1 MVAMKYLRD
10 VVVTQRADLEE
21 QIRRTYVERQLAPHL
36 IADTDLI
43 RVIIGP
49 RRAGK
54 STLAVHLLNTLGG
67 GGYANFDDERLADLT
82 DADALIAAI
91 DDVYGRPRHILF
103 DEIQNFPRWELLVNR
118 LQRTGRRLLI
128 TGSNANLLG
137 SELATHL
144 TGRRQSVVL
153 LPFSFAETL
162 VAAGAERTAAETAA
176 LFDRYVMAGG
186 YPEPFL
192 RGANRT
198 DYLRDLVRATLL
210 KDVVRRHRIRASAG
224 LEDVAHYFFSNTA
237 KEFSFR
243 TVAAVARVTSPTTA
257 EKYTRLLSEAFLL
270 FTLNRF
276 TFKARERATAN
287 KKAYAIDPA
296 LAVCLGTRPGQDLGR
311 LAENVVAIALWRR
324 QLAGEIELSFW
335 KNKEHEEVD
344 FVIRERGQV
353 SKLIQVC
360 WDLSDPHTCARE
372 FRALLKAGAELRCD
386 ALWCLSREAARNEDF
401 TWNGHNARIC
411 VVPIDQWLVSEA
423 GALKALG
430 CKKTIEKPKMQK
442 G

>member
-1 MVAMKYLRD
+1 MIAMKNFHD
-10 VVVTQRADLEE
+10 VVLTQKAELED
-21 QIRRTYVERQLAPHL
+21 QLRRSYVERQLPPQAVTE
-36 IADTDLI
+36 TDLI

-54 STLAVHLLNTLGG
+54 STLANHLLQKLGG
-67 GGYANFDDERLADLT
+67 GGYANFDDERLADLA

-91 DDVYGRPRHILF
+91 DGVYDHPTHILF
-103 DEIQNFPRWELLVNR
+103 DEIQNFPGWELLVNR
-118 LQRTGRRLLI
+118 LQRAGRRLLL

-144 TGRRQSVVL
+144 TGRHQSVVL

-162 VAAGAERTAAETAA
+162 NSTGKESTAAETAA
-176 LFDRYVMAGG
+176 LFDRYVTEGG
-186 YPEPFL
+186 YPEPLL

-257 EKYTRLLSEAFLL
+257 EKYTRLLCEAFLL

-324 QLAGEIELSFW
+324 QLAGDIELAFW

-344 FVIRERGQV
+344 FVIRERGRV
-353 SKLIQVC
+353 ASLIQVC
-360 WDLSDPHTCARE
+360 WDLSDPHTRARE
-372 FRALLKAGAELRCD
+372 FRALTKAGAELRCD
-386 ALWCLSREAARNEDF
+386 ELLCLTRGPAADEDF
-401 TWNGHNARIC
+401 TWNGRTVHIR
-411 VVPIDQWLVSEA
+411 VVPLEQWLA
-423 GALKALG
+423 QA
-430 CKKTIEKPKMQK
+430 
-442 G
+442 

>member
-1 MVAMKYLRD
+1 MKNLND
-10 VVVTQRADLEE
+10 VVVTQKGELAGQLQRSYIE
-21 QIRRTYVERQLAPHL
+21 RRLAPQ
-36 IADTDLI
+36 AGGETDLI

-54 STLAVHLLNTLGG
+54 STLAVHLLQKLGG
-67 GGYANFDDERLADLT
+67 GGYANFDDERLAGLT
-82 DADALIAAI
+82 DADALLAAI
-91 DDVYGRPRHILF
+91 DEVYGHPSHLLF

-118 LQRTGRRLLI
+118 LQRAGRRLLL

-144 TGRRQSVVL
+144 TGRHQSIVL

-162 VAAGAERTAAETAA
+162 SAAGTERTTAQTAA
-176 LFDRYVMAGG
+176 LFDRYVTEGG

-237 KEFSFR
+237 KEFSYR

-257 EKYTRLLSEAFLL
+257 EKYTRLLGEAFLI

-296 LAVCLGTRPGQDLGR
+296 LAVCLGTRPGQDVGR

-324 QLAGEIELSFW
+324 QLGGEIELAFW

-344 FVIRERGQV
+344 FVIRERGRV
-353 SKLIQVC
+353 SRLIQVC
-360 WDLSDPHTCARE
+360 WDLSDPRTRARE
-372 FRALLKAGAELRCD
+372 FRALVKAGAELRCD
-386 ALWCLSREAARNEDF
+386 DLLCLSRGAASDEDF
-401 TWNGHNARIC
+401 TWNGRTARIR
-411 VVPIDQWLVSEA
+411 VAPIEQWLAQE
-423 GALKALG
+423 
-430 CKKTIEKPKMQK
+430 
-442 G
+442 

>member
-1 MVAMKYLRD
+1 MIAMKYLRD
-10 VVVTQRADLEE
+10 VVVTQKADLDE
-21 QIRRTYVERQLAPHL
+21 QLRRSYVERQLAPQSSTE
-36 IADTDLI
+36 TDLM

-54 STLAVHLLNTLGG
+54 STLAVHLLQKLGG

-82 DADALIAAI
+82 DADALVAAI
-91 DDVYGRPRHILF
+91 DDVYGRPHHILF

-118 LQRTGRRLLI
+118 LQRAGRRLLL

-144 TGRRQSVVL
+144 TGRHQSVVL
-153 LPFSFAETL
+153 LPFSFAESL
-162 VAAGAERTAAETAA
+162 AATGANSTTAETAA
-176 LFDRYVMAGG
+176 LFDRYVIEGG
-186 YPEPFL
+186 YPELLL

-224 LEDVAHYFFSNTA
+224 LEDVAHYFFSNAA
-237 KEFSFR
+237 KEFSYR

-257 EKYTRLLSEAFLL
+257 EKYTRLLSEAFLM

-296 LAVCLGTRPGQDLGR
+296 IAVCLGTRPGQDLGR

-344 FVIRERGQV
+344 FVIRERGQT

-360 WDLSDPHTCARE
+360 WDLSDPHTRARE
-372 FRALLKAGAELRCD
+372 FRALVKAGADLRCD
-386 ALWCLSREAARNEDF
+386 DLVCLSRGVAQDEDF
-401 TWNGHNARIC
+401 TWNGRTARI
-411 VVPIDQWLVSEA
+411 VVTPIEQWLA
-423 GALKALG
+423 RA
-430 CKKTIEKPKMQK
+430 
-442 G
+442 

>member
-1 MVAMKYLRD
+1 MNRIHE
-10 VVVTQRADLEE
+10 VVVTQKTEIEE
-21 QIRRTYVERQLAPHL
+21 QLRRSYVERLLPSHALAE
-36 IADTDLI
+36 TDLI

-54 STLAVHLLNTLGG
+54 STLAIHLLQKLGG

-91 DDVYGRPRHILF
+91 DAIYGHPRHMLF

-118 LQRTGRRLLI
+118 LQRAGRRLLL
-128 TGSNANLLG
+128 TSSNANLLG
-137 SELATHL
+137 TELATHL
-144 TGRRQSVVL
+144 TGRHQALVL
-153 LPFSFAETL
+153 LPFSFAEAL
-162 VAAGAERTAAETAA
+162 AVAGAERTAAVTAA
-176 LFDRYVMAGG
+176 RFDRYVTEGG
-186 YPEPFL
+186 YPEPLL

-210 KDVVRRHRIRASAG
+210 KDVVRRHRVRASAG

-257 EKYTRLLSEAFLL
+257 EKYTRLLSEAFLM

-276 TFKARERATAN
+276 AFKARERATAN

-324 QLAGEIELSFW
+324 QLAGEIELAFW

-344 FVIRERGQV
+344 FVIRERGRV
-353 SKLIQVC
+353 TGLIQAC
-360 WDLSDPHTCARE
+360 WDLSDPRTRARE
-372 FRALLKAGAELRCD
+372 FRTLLKAGADLRCD
-386 ALWCLSREAARNEDF
+386 DLLCLSRGAARDEDF
-401 TWNGHNARIC
+401 TWNGRTARIR
-411 VVPIDQWLVSEA
+411 VVPIEQWLA
-423 GALKALG
+423 QG
-430 CKKTIEKPKMQK
+430 
-442 G
+442 

>member
-1 MVAMKYLRD
+1 MKYLRD
-10 VVVTQRADLEE
+10 VVLTQKADLEE
-21 QIRRTYVERQLAPHL
+21 QLRRSYVERQMSPQSSAE
-36 IADTDLI
+36 TDLI

-54 STLAVHLLNTLGG
+54 STLAVHLLHKLGG

-82 DADALIAAI
+82 DADALLAAI
-91 DDVYGRPRHILF
+91 DDAYGRPRHILF

-118 LQRTGRRLLI
+118 LQRAGRRLLL
-128 TGSNANLLG
+128 TGSNANLLS

-144 TGRRQSVVL
+144 TGRHQSVVL
-153 LPFSFAETL
+153 LPFSFAESL
-162 VAAGAERTAAETAA
+162 AATVQKRTAAETAA
-176 LFDRYVMAGG
+176 MFDRYILEGG
-186 YPEPFL
+186 YPEPLL

-198 DYLRDLVRATLL
+198 DYLRDLVRATLM
-210 KDVVRRHRIRASAG
+210 KDVVRRHRIRATAS

-243 TVAAVARVTSPTTA
+243 TVATVARVTSPTTA
-257 EKYTRLLSEAFLL
+257 EKYTRLLSEAFLM

-287 KKAYAIDPA
+287 KKSYVIDPA

-324 QLAGEIELSFW
+324 QLAGEIDLTFW

-344 FVIRERGQV
+344 FVIREQGQT

-360 WDLSDPHTCARE
+360 WDLSDPRTRARE
-372 FRALLKAGAELRCD
+372 FRALIKASADLRCD
-386 ALWCLSREAARNEDF
+386 DLLCLTRGAAKDEDF
-401 TWNGHNARIC
+401 TWNGKTTRIK
-411 VVPIDQWLVSEA
+411 VTPIDQWLA
-423 GALKALG
+423 H
-430 CKKTIEKPKMQK
+430 P
-442 G
+442 

>member
-1 MVAMKYLRD
+1 MSNLRD
-10 VVVTQRADLEE
+10 VILTQKADLEE
-21 QIRRTYVERQLAPHL
+21 QLRRSYVERQLSPQS
-36 IADTDLI
+36 IAETDLI

-54 STLAVHLLNTLGG
+54 STLAVHLLQKLGG
-67 GGYANFDDERLADLT
+67 GGYANFDDERVADLT
-82 DADALIAAI
+82 GADALIAAI

-118 LQRTGRRLLI
+118 LQRTGRRLLL

-144 TGRRQSVVL
+144 TGRHQSVIL

-162 VAAGAERTAAETAA
+162 ATRGAERTEAAEAA
-176 LFDRYVMAGG
+176 LFDRYVMEGG
-186 YPEPFL
+186 YPEPLL
-192 RGANRT
+192 RGVNRT
-198 DYLRDLVRATLL
+198 DYLRDLVRAILL

-257 EKYTRLLSEAFLL
+257 EKYTRLLNEAFLL

-276 TFKARERATAN
+276 TFEARERAMVN

-296 LAVCLGTRPGQDLGR
+296 LAVCLGTRPGQDVGR

-324 QLAGEIELSFW
+324 QLAGELELAFW

-344 FVIRERGQV
+344 FVIREHGRI

-360 WDLSDPHTCARE
+360 WDLSDPRTRSRE
-372 FRALLKAGAELRCD
+372 FRALAKAGADLRCD
-386 ALWCLSREAARNEDF
+386 ELWCLSRGTVEDADF
-401 TWNGHNARIC
+401 TWNGRTVRIR
-411 VVPIDQWLVSEA
+411 VVPIARWLA
-423 GALKALG
+423 
-430 CKKTIEKPKMQK
+430 
-442 G
+442 

>member
-1 MVAMKYLRD
+1 MNSLRD
-10 VVVTQRADLEE
+10 VVLTQKADIEA
-21 QIRRTYVERQLAPHL
+21 QQRRTYVERKLPPQAVTE
-36 IADTDLI
+36 TDLI
-43 RVIIGP
+43 RVILGP

-54 STLAVHLLNTLGG
+54 STLAVHLLQKLGG

-82 DADALIAAI
+82 EADALLAAI
-91 DDVYGRPRHILF
+91 DEVYDRPRHILF

-118 LQRTGRRLLI
+118 LQRSGRRLLL

-137 SELATHL
+137 NELATHL
-144 TGRRQSVVL
+144 TGRHQSVAL

-162 VAAGAERTAAETAA
+162 DAAGTAHTAADTAA
-176 LFDRYVMAGG
+176 LFDRYVMEGG
-186 YPEPFL
+186 YPEPLL

-257 EKYTRLLSEAFLL
+257 EKYTRLLCESFLL

-276 TFKARERATAN
+276 SFKARERVTAN

-296 LAVCLGTRPGQDLGR
+296 LAVCLGTRPGQDVGR

-324 QLAGEIELSFW
+324 HLAGEIELAFW
-335 KNKEHEEVD
+335 KNREQEEVD
-344 FVIRERGQV
+344 FVIRERGRV
-353 SKLIQVC
+353 SQLIQVC
-360 WDLSDPHTCARE
+360 WDLSDPHTRSRE
-372 FRALLKAGAELRCD
+372 FRALLKAGTDLRCTD
-386 ALWCLSREAARNEDF
+386 LCCLSRGSASEETF
-401 TWNGHNARIC
+401 TWNGHTARIR
-411 VVPIDQWLVSEA
+411 VVPIEQWLRQA
-423 GALKALG
+423 
-430 CKKTIEKPKMQK
+430 Q
-442 G
+442 

>member
-1 MVAMKYLRD
+1 MISMKHLRD
-10 VVVTQRADLEE
+10 VVVTQKGDLEE
-21 QIRRTYVERQLAPHL
+21 QLRRSYVERQLA
-36 IADTDLI
+36 AQSVTETDLI

-54 STLAVHLLNTLGG
+54 STLAVHLLHKLGG

-82 DADALIAAI
+82 DADALLAAI
-91 DDVYGRPRHILF
+91 DEVYGHPRHILF
-103 DEIQNFPRWELLVNR
+103 DEIQNFPLWELLVNR
-118 LQRTGRRLLI
+118 LQRTGRRLLL

-144 TGRRQSVVL
+144 TGRHQSVVL

-162 VAAGAERTAAETAA
+162 AAAGTERTAAETAA
-176 LFDRYVMAGG
+176 LFDRYVLEGG
-186 YPEPFL
+186 YPEPLL

-287 KKAYAIDPA
+287 KKAYAIDPS

-324 QLAGEIELSFW
+324 QLAGEIELAFW

-344 FVIRERGQV
+344 FVIAKTLE
-353 SKLIQVC
+353 
-360 WDLSDPHTCARE
+360 WD
-372 FRALLKAGAELRCD
+372 KANR
-386 ALWCLSREAARNEDF
+386 
-401 TWNGHNARIC
+401 
-411 VVPIDQWLVSEA
+411 
-423 GALKALG
+423 
-430 CKKTIEKPKMQK
+430 
-442 G
+442 

>member
-1 MVAMKYLRD
+1 MKHFRD
-10 VVVTQRADLEE
+10 VVLTQKADLEE
-21 QIRRTYVERQLAPHL
+21 QLRRSYVERQLAPQS
-36 IADTDLI
+36 AAETDLI

-54 STLAVHLLNTLGG
+54 STLAVHLLHKLGG

-118 LQRTGRRLLI
+118 LQRAGRRLLL

-137 SELATHL
+137 HELATHL
-144 TGRRQSVVL
+144 TGRHQSVVL

-162 VAAGAERTAAETAA
+162 SAVGAPHTAAEMAP
-176 LFDRYVMAGG
+176 LFDRYVLEGG
-186 YPEPFL
+186 YPEPLL

-287 KKAYAIDPA
+287 KKIYASDPA

-324 QLAGEIELSFW
+324 QLAGEIELAFW
-335 KNKEHEEVD
+335 KNKEQEEVD
-344 FVIRERGQV
+344 FVIRERGRV
-353 SKLIQVC
+353 SRLIQVC
-360 WDLSDPHTCARE
+360 WDLSDPRTKARE
-372 FRALLKAGAELRCD
+372 FRALMKAGADLRCD
-386 ALWCLSREAARNEDF
+386 DLWCLSRGTTQDEDF
-401 TWNGHNARIC
+401 TWNGRTVRIR
-411 VVPIDQWLVSEA
+411 VTPIEQWLAHV
-423 GALKALG
+423 
-430 CKKTIEKPKMQK
+430 
-442 G
+442 

>member
-1 MVAMKYLRD
+1 MIAVKHLRD
-10 VVVTQRADLEE
+10 VVVTQKGDLEE
-21 QIRRTYVERQLAPHL
+21 QLRRSYVERQLA
-36 IADTDLI
+36 AQAVTETDLI

-54 STLAVHLLNTLGG
+54 STLAVHLLHKLGG

-82 DADALIAAI
+82 DADALLAAI
-91 DDVYGRPRHILF
+91 DEVYGHPRHILF

-118 LQRTGRRLLI
+118 LQRTGRRLLL

-144 TGRRQSVVL
+144 TGRHQSVVL

-162 VAAGAERTAAETAA
+162 AAAGTERTAAETAA
-176 LFDRYVMAGG
+176 LFDRYVLEGG
-186 YPEPFL
+186 YPEPLL

-287 KKAYAIDPA
+287 KKAYAIDPS

-324 QLAGEIELSFW
+324 QLAGEIELAFW

-344 FVIRERGQV
+344 FVIRERGRV

-360 WDLSDPHTCARE
+360 WDLADPRTRARE
-372 FRALLKAGAELRCD
+372 FRALLKASVDLRCD
-386 ALWCLSREAARNEDF
+386 DLWCLCRETAKDDDF
-401 TWNGHNARIC
+401 TWNGHTVRIRL
-411 VVPIDQWLVSEA
+411 VPIEQWLA
-423 GALKALG
+423 QA
-430 CKKTIEKPKMQK
+430 
-442 G
+442 

>member
-1 MVAMKYLRD
+1 MTMNSFHD
-10 VVVTQRADLEE
+10 VVVTQKADIEA
-21 QIRRTYVERQLAPHL
+21 QSRRSYVERELTPQSVAE
-36 IADTDLI
+36 TDLI
-43 RVIIGP
+43 RVIVGP

-54 STLAVHLLNTLGG
+54 STLAVHLLHRLGG

-82 DADALIAAI
+82 DADSLIAAI
-91 DDVYGRPRHILF
+91 DEVYGHPRHILF
-103 DEIQNFPRWELLVNR
+103 DEIQNFPRWELLVTR
-118 LQRTGRRLLI
+118 LQRAGRRLLL

-144 TGRRQSVVL
+144 TGRHQALVL

-162 VAAGAERTAAETAA
+162 ACGGADRTAAGTAA
-176 LFDRYVMAGG
+176 RFDRYVMEGG
-186 YPEPFL
+186 YPEPLL

-224 LEDVAHYFFSNTA
+224 LEDIAHYFFSNTA
-237 KEFSFR
+237 KEFSYR
-243 TVAAVARVTSPTTA
+243 TVAAVSRVTSPTTA
-257 EKYTRLLSEAFLL
+257 EKYTRLLGEAFLL

-296 LAVCLGTRPGQDLGR
+296 LAVCLGTRPGQDWGR
-311 LAENVVAIALWRR
+311 LAETVVAIALWRR
-324 QLAGEIELSFW
+324 QLAGEIELAFW
-335 KNKEHEEVD
+335 KNAEHEEVD

-360 WDLSDPHTCARE
+360 WDLSDPRTRGRE
-372 FRALLKAGAELRCD
+372 FRALAKAAADLRCGD
-386 ALWCLSREAARNEDF
+386 LWCLSRSAGKEEDF
-401 TWNGHNARIC
+401 TWNGRTVRIR
-411 VVPIDQWLVSEA
+411 VVPIEQWLVHTFS
-423 GALKALG
+423 
-430 CKKTIEKPKMQK
+430 
-442 G
+442 

>member
-1 MVAMKYLRD
+1 MITMKHLRD
-10 VVVTQRADLEE
+10 VVLTQKADLEE
-21 QIRRTYVERQLAPHL
+21 QLRRSYIERHL
-36 IADTDLI
+36 SPQSVADTDLI

-54 STLAVHLLNTLGG
+54 STLAVHLLNKLGG

-82 DADALIAAI
+82 DADALIAAM
-91 DDVYGRPRHILF
+91 DDVYGHPRHILF

-118 LQRTGRRLLI
+118 LQRTGRRLLL

-137 SELATHL
+137 NELATHL
-144 TGRRQSVVL
+144 TGRHQSVIL

-162 VAAGAERTAAETAA
+162 STDGREPTAAETTAR
-176 LFDRYVMAGG
+176 FERYVLEGG
-186 YPEPFL
+186 YPEPLL

-210 KDVVRRHRIRASAG
+210 KDVVRRHRIRAAGG
-224 LEDVAHYFFSNTA
+224 LEDVAHHFFSNTA

-276 TFKARERATAN
+276 TFKTRERATAN

-311 LAENVVAIALWRR
+311 LAENVVAIVLWRQ
-324 QLAGEIELSFW
+324 QLAGEIELAFW

-344 FVIRERGQV
+344 FVIRERGRV
-353 SKLIQVC
+353 SRLIQVC
-360 WDLSDPHTCARE
+360 WDLSDPHTRARE
-372 FRALLKAGAELRCD
+372 FRALVKAGAELRCD
-386 ALWCLSREAARNEDF
+386 NLWCLSRSPSHDENF
-401 TWNGHNARIC
+401 TWNGRTARIRS
-411 VVPIDQWLVSEA
+411 VLIEQWLAHGWNCA
-423 GALKALG
+423 GERAPQ
-430 CKKTIEKPKMQK
+430 I
-442 G
+442 

>member
-1 MVAMKYLRD
+1 MSAMKNLRD
-10 VVVTQRADLEE
+10 IVETQKRELE
-21 QIRRTYVERQLAPHL
+21 QQLRRSYVERQLPPRSL
-36 IADTDLI
+36 ADTELI

-54 STLAVHLLNTLGG
+54 STLAVHLLHKLGG
-67 GGYANFDDERLADLT
+67 GGYANFDDERLADIT
-82 DADALIAAI
+82 DADALVAAI
-91 DDVYGRPRHILF
+91 DEVYGHPRHLLF
-103 DEIQNFPRWELLVNR
+103 DEIQNFPRWELLANR
-118 LQRTGRRLLI
+118 LQRAGRRLLL

-144 TGRRQSVVL
+144 TGRHQALVL

-162 VAAGAERTAAETAA
+162 ATSGTKATSAERAAR
-176 LFDRYVMAGG
+176 FDHYVTEGG
-186 YPEPFL
+186 YPEPLL

-210 KDVVRRHRIRASAG
+210 KDIVRRYRLRASAG

-257 EKYTRLLSEAFLL
+257 EKYTRLLCEAFLL

-296 LAVCLGTRPGQDLGR
+296 LAVCLGTRPGNDSGR

-324 QLAGEIELSFW
+324 QLAGEIEVAFW
-335 KNKEHEEVD
+335 KNAAHEEVD
-344 FVIRERGQV
+344 FVIRERGRV

-360 WDLSDPHTCARE
+360 WDLSDPRTKARE
-372 FRALLKAGAELRCD
+372 FRSLLKAGADLRCGD
-386 ALWCLSREAARNEDF
+386 LLCLTHGTAADEDF
-401 TWNGHNARIC
+401 TWNGRTCRIRAIP
-411 VVPIDQWLVSEA
+411 VEQWLTESQ
-423 GALKALG
+423 G
-430 CKKTIEKPKMQK
+430 
-442 G
+442 